1 MATKKKVAEPVVEPV
16 APAKAAKPKAVKPAN
31 VDLLDPETSMTAF
44 DSKAARTALGI
55 NQSQFWQ
62 QVFVTQSGGSRYEN
76 DRSVPRSI
84 QALLVIAYGTDAEAK
99 AMFDHLRAPA
109 KEVVEV

>member
-1 MATKKKVAEPVVEPV
+1 MVTKK
-16 APAKAAKPKAVKPAN
+16 AAPKAKNTVEVINAENSMVK
-31 VDLLDPETSMTAF
+31 F

-76 DRSVPRSI
+76 ERNVPRSVR
-84 QALLVIAYGTDAEAK
+84 ALLVIAYGTDEQAQAV
-99 AMFDHLRAPA
+99 FDHIRGK
-109 KEVVEV
+109 KEV

>member
-1 MATKKKVAEPVVEPV
+1 MATKKAAPKTKNTVEVISAENSM
-16 APAKAAKPKAVKPAN
+16 VK
-31 VDLLDPETSMTAF
+31 F

-76 DRSVPRSI
+76 ERNVPRSVR
-84 QALLVIAYGTDAEAK
+84 ALLVIAYGTDEQAQAV
-99 AMFDHLRAPA
+99 FDHIRGK
-109 KEVVEV
+109 KEV

>member
-1 MATKKKVAEPVVEPV
+1 MATKKAAPKTPKVPAVEVISAENSI
-16 APAKAAKPKAVKPAN
+16 VK
-31 VDLLDPETSMTAF
+31 F

-76 DRSVPRSI
+76 ERNVPRSVR
-84 QALLVIAYGTDAEAK
+84 ALLVIAYGTDEQAQAV
-99 AMFDHLRAPA
+99 FDHIRGK

>member
-1 MATKKKVAEPVVEPV
+1 MATKKAAPKTPKVPAVEVISAENSM
-16 APAKAAKPKAVKPAN
+16 VK
-31 VDLLDPETSMTAF
+31 F

-76 DRSVPRSI
+76 ERNVPRSVR
-84 QALLVIAYGTDAEAK
+84 ALLVIAYGTDEQAQAV
-99 AMFDHLRAPA
+99 FDHIRGK
-109 KEVVEV
+109 KEV

>member
-1 MATKKKVAEPVVEPV
+1 MATKKAAPKTKNTVEVINAENSM
-16 APAKAAKPKAVKPAN
+16 VK
-31 VDLLDPETSMTAF
+31 F

-76 DRSVPRSI
+76 ERNVPRFVR
-84 QALLVIAYGTDAEAK
+84 ALLVIAYGTDEQAQAV
-99 AMFDHLRAPA
+99 FDHIRGK
-109 KEVVEV
+109 KEV

>member
-1 MATKKKVAEPVVEPV
+1 MATKKADPKTKNTVEVISAENSM
-16 APAKAAKPKAVKPAN
+16 VK
-31 VDLLDPETSMTAF
+31 F

-76 DRSVPRSI
+76 ERNVPRSVR
-84 QALLVIAYGTDAEAK
+84 ALLVIAYGTDEQAQAV
-99 AMFDHLRAPA
+99 FDHIRGK
-109 KEVVEV
+109 KEV

>member
-1 MATKKKVAEPVVEPV
+1 MATKKAAPKTPKVPAVEVISAE
-16 APAKAAKPKAVKPAN
+16 N
-31 VDLLDPETSMTAF
+31 SMIKF

-76 DRSVPRSI
+76 ERNVPRSVR
-84 QALLVIAYGTDAEAK
+84 ALLVIAYGTDEQAQAV
-99 AMFDHLRAPA
+99 FDHIRGK
-109 KEVVEV
+109 KEV

>member
-16 APAKAAKPKAVKPAN
+16 APAKAAKPKAVKPTK

-44 DSKAARTALGI
+44 DSKAARDAFGL
-55 NQSQFWQ
+55 NQSLFWKR
-62 QVFVTQSGGSRYEN
+62 VFVTQSGGSRYEN
-76 DRSVPRSI
+76 ERSVPKPV

-109 KEVVEV
+109 KEVAEV

>member
-1 MATKKKVAEPVVEPV
+1 MATKKAAPKTKNTVEVINAENSM
-16 APAKAAKPKAVKPAN
+16 VK
-31 VDLLDPETSMTAF
+31 F

-76 DRSVPRSI
+76 ERNVPRSI
-84 QALLVIAYGTDAEAK
+84 RALLVIAYGTDEQAQAV
-99 AMFDHLRAPA
+99 FDHIRGK
-109 KEVVEV
+109 KEV

>member
-1 MATKKKVAEPVVEPV
+1 MATKKAAPKTKNTVEVINAENSM
-16 APAKAAKPKAVKPAN
+16 VK
-31 VDLLDPETSMTAF
+31 F

-76 DRSVPRSI
+76 ERNVPRSVR
-84 QALLVIAYGTDAEAK
+84 ALLVIAYGTDEQAQAVFEHIRGK
-99 AMFDHLRAPA
+99 
-109 KEVVEV
+109 KEV

>member
-1 MATKKKVAEPVVEPV
+1 MATKKAASKTKNTVEVISAENSM
-16 APAKAAKPKAVKPAN
+16 VK
-31 VDLLDPETSMTAF
+31 F

-76 DRSVPRSI
+76 DRSVPKPV

-109 KEVVEV
+109 KEVVEA

>member
-1 MATKKKVAEPVVEPV
+1 MATKKAASKTKNTVEVISAENSM
-16 APAKAAKPKAVKPAN
+16 VK
-31 VDLLDPETSMTAF
+31 F

-76 DRSVPRSI
+76 ERNVPRSVR
-84 QALLVIAYGTDAEAK
+84 ALLVIAYGPDEQAQAV
-99 AMFDHLRAPA
+99 FDHIRGK
-109 KEVVEV
+109 KEV

>member
-1 MATKKKVAEPVVEPV
+1 MATKKAAPKTPKVPAVEVISAENSM
-16 APAKAAKPKAVKPAN
+16 VK
-31 VDLLDPETSMTAF
+31 F

-76 DRSVPRSI
+76 ERNVPRSVR
-84 QALLVIAYGTDAEAK
+84 ALLVIAYGTDEQAQAV
-99 AMFDHLRAPA
+99 FDHLRAPA
-109 KEVVEV
+109 KEAVEV

>member
-1 MATKKKVAEPVVEPV
+1 MATKKADPKTKNTVEVISAENSM
-16 APAKAAKPKAVKPAN
+16 VK
-31 VDLLDPETSMTAF
+31 F

-76 DRSVPRSI
+76 ERNVPRSI
-84 QALLVIAYGTDAEAK
+84 RALLVIAYGTDEQAQAV
-99 AMFDHLRAPA
+99 FDHIRGK
-109 KEVVEV
+109 KEV

>member
-1 MATKKKVAEPVVEPV
+1 MATKKAAPKTPKVPAVEVISAENSM
-16 APAKAAKPKAVKPAN
+16 VK
-31 VDLLDPETSMTAF
+31 F

-62 QVFVTQSGGSRYEN
+62 QVCVTQSGGSRYEN
-76 DRSVPRSI
+76 ERNVPRSVR
-84 QALLVIAYGTDAEAK
+84 ALLVIAYGTDAEAK

>member
-1 MATKKKVAEPVVEPV
+1 MATKKAAPKTKNTVEVINAENSM
-16 APAKAAKPKAVKPAN
+16 VK
-31 VDLLDPETSMTAF
+31 F

-76 DRSVPRSI
+76 ERNVPRPVR
-84 QALLVIAYGTDAEAK
+84 ALLVIAYGTDEQAQAV
-99 AMFDHLRAPA
+99 FDHIRGK
-109 KEVVEV
+109 KEV

>member
-1 MATKKKVAEPVVEPV
+1 MATKKAAPKTKNTVEVINAENSM
-16 APAKAAKPKAVKPAN
+16 VK
-31 VDLLDPETSMTAF
+31 F

-76 DRSVPRSI
+76 ERNVPRSVR
-84 QALLVIAYGTDAEAK
+84 ALLVIAYGTDEQAQAV
-99 AMFDHLRAPA
+99 FDHIRGK
-109 KEVVEV
+109 KEV

>member
-1 MATKKKVAEPVVEPV
+1 M
-16 APAKAAKPKAVKPAN
+16 VK
-31 VDLLDPETSMTAF
+31 F

-76 DRSVPRSI
+76 DRSVPKPV

-109 KEVVEV
+109 KGVVEA

>member
-1 MATKKKVAEPVVEPV
+1 MATKKAAPKTKNTVEVINAENSM
-16 APAKAAKPKAVKPAN
+16 VK
-31 VDLLDPETSMTAF
+31 F

-76 DRSVPRSI
+76 ERNVPRSVR
-84 QALLVIAYGTDAEAK
+84 ALLVIAYGTDEQAQAV
-99 AMFDHLRAPA
+99 FDHIRGK